1 MAKAQEQADGDMPM
15 PEINTDKVCFVIA
28 KASELEAEDEGIGAD
43 DSNPTDD
50 QSTYILTDEA
60 YGPIS
65 RELAAFIDALD
76 EDEQAELVSLV
87 WIGRG
92 DYGARELR
100 IAVAEAKA
108 RKEMKTSSYLS
119 GIPLLSDY
127 LKAGLAEFGLDCED
141 FNSRS
146 FE

>member
-1 MAKAQEQADGDMPM
+1 
-15 PEINTDKVCFVIA
+15 
-28 KASELEAEDEGIGAD
+28 
-43 DSNPTDD
+43 
-50 QSTYILTDEA
+50 
-60 YGPIS
+60 
-65 RELAAFIDALD
+65 
-76 EDEQAELVSLV
+76 DEQAELVSLV

-108 RKEMKTSSYLS
+108 RKEMKTSSYLR

-146 FE
+146 FG